1 MERSEASVISARFIM
16 CLAFAGLMEGAES
29 VWTLPNKCRGLPCD
43 KVTFD
48 ATVHNNCVL
57 PFTQTMATT
66 DYQLSCPW
74 PTTRRCYVKLMVCLE
89 NLANNTC
96 CMHAS
101 YRHHVLMEIHKVY
114 FSLCLYMKDPGV
126 PILLL
131 LIVPCS
137 IVPLIIPFLCQC
149 FKSSL
154 SIDCHTTTNDQIQN
168 G

>member
-1 MERSEASVISARFIM
+1 MISARFIM
-16 CLAFAGLMEGAES
+16 CLVFAGLVEGSES
-29 VWTLPNKCRGLPCD
+29 VWTLPDSCSGLPCD

-48 ATVHNNCVL
+48 ASVQKYCVQ
-57 PFTQTMATT
+57 PFTQNMATT

-74 PTTRRCYVKLMVCLE
+74 PTTRRHYFNLMMCFE

-96 CMHAS
+96 CMQAS
-101 YRHHVLMEIHKVY
+101 YRHPVLMEIHKVY

-137 IVPLIIPFLCQC
+137 IVPFIIPLLCQC
-149 FKSSL
+149 FKSSP
-154 SIDCHTTTNDQIQN
+154 
-168 G
+168 